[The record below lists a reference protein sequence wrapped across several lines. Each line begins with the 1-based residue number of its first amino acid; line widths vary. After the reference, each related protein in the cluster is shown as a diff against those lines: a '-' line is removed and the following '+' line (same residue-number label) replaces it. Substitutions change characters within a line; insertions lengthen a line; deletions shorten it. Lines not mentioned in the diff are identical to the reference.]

1 MAIRTRSQFSGLA
14 IILVVSQLAWGAG
27 ERSRSVNPTVIASR
41 TVPLDI
47 AFSESLDELFP
58 LTESPINWNSPRRT
72 YDQEPSVS
80 DRDLWSVSPVD
91 TESDWIVRGQSKD
104 AGGGGDDLSSQ
115 INDPTA
121 ALTAISF
128 QNTYVPTF
136 YGVPEGAN
144 VFTFRPVIPMKV
156 FGQNQILRVSAPYS
170 INGPGGDGLQPVS
183 IFDLFVFEESWGRW
197 GVGPLVSFRPAT
209 VPGLDTFEI
218 GPAAGFTTQQG
229 AWTLG
234 FFNQNLFSNDVAVS
248 SFQPIVAYT
257 ISKQWSVSLG
267 DIQLAYDWKS
277 AQWASLP
284 FGMQVNYITKVLG
297 SPLRF
302 YYNPQ
307 YNFRQLNGNPEWS
320 HTMGVSLLLP

>member
-1 MAIRTRSQFSGLA
+1 MVIRTLLQTTGLA
-14 IILVVSQLAWGAG
+14 ILLVVSQIPLGAG
-27 ERSRSVNPTVIASR
+27 ERYRSINPAEISAQ
-41 TVPLDI
+41 
-47 AFSESLDELFP
+47 SESLNLVFPESPAELFS
-58 LTESPINWNSPRRT
+58 LTESATTWDSPRDS
-72 YDQEPSVS
+72 YDHVTSVPE
-80 DRDLWSVSPVD
+80 RDLWSASDVD
-91 TESDWIVRGQSKD
+91 TERDWIVRGQSED
-104 AGGGGDDLSSQ
+104 AGGGGDDLSSK

-121 ALTAISF
+121 ALTSISF
-128 QNTYVPTF
+128 QNTYVPT
-136 YGVPEGAN
+136 YHGIPESGN
-144 VFTFRPVIPMKV
+144 TFTFRPAIPMKV

-170 INGPGGDGLQPVS
+170 INGPGDDGLQPVQ
-183 IFDLFVFEESWGRW
+183 IFDLFVFEQSWGRW

-209 VPGLDTFEI
+209 VPGVDTFEI

-277 AQWASLP
+277 VQWASLP
-284 FGMQVNYITKVLG
+284 LGMQVNYVTKVLG